1 MIRTK
6 FPLICGFFII
16 STMFA
21 VPVFRSGPA
30 MYTIMQAGSP
40 DLSEITILSVSILL
54 LLAASLVSCKNF
66 TKMANAES
74 WISAFGV
81 AIVIVYEI
89 LKGQQMIVTGMTAL
103 LIGYA
108 LMIYQIN
115 IIPAAERETRIF
127 KKAIR
132 DLLGKY

>member
-40 DLSEITILSVSILL
+40 DLSEITILSRGFSRKLQEFHKEGE
-54 LLAASLVSCKNF
+54 C
-66 TKMANAES
+66 
-74 WISAFGV
+74 
-81 AIVIVYEI
+81 
-89 LKGQQMIVTGMTAL
+89 
-103 LIGYA
+103 
-108 LMIYQIN
+108 
-115 IIPAAERETRIF
+115 
-127 KKAIR
+127 
-132 DLLGKY
+132 